1 MVQTSR
7 TLQIEL
13 PPPFPANF
21 LDFVTDAVAS
31 LPETSATVEF
41 SHALAAIG
49 YRYRAMHDAQRMLAG
64 SLAVTRRGRT
74 PEEKFVQDS
83 HLMHF
88 LADGLSSIEASC
100 FAIYLAGHLENA
112 PRFPIHAGA
121 LAKVTP
127 MSVEKL
133 FRRTLPTSQLAAAM
147 RRLCRSRE
155 FEEWKSMRTTLTHR
169 SQPAALPHNLLVSRI
184 PELDE
189 AWLRRKRAWLD
200 DQILTLLREL
210 LAFMGTEIKVQH
222 AAPVN
227 VVVS

>member
-21 LDFVTDAVAS
+21 LDYVTDAALS
-31 LPETSATVEF
+31 LPQTSATVELT
-41 SHALAAIG
+41 HALAAVG
-49 YRYRAMHDAQRMLAG
+49 YRYRAMHDAQRMLQG
-64 SLAVTRRGRT
+64 SLAVTVRGRT

-88 LADGLSSIEASC
+88 LTDGLSSIEALAFS
-100 FAIYLAGHLENA
+100 AYLCGHLTNA

-133 FRRTLPTSQLAAAM
+133 FRRTLPQAGLTASL
-147 RRLCRSRE
+147 RRLCRARE

-169 SQPAALPHNLLVSRI
+169 SQPALQPHHLLVSKVA
-184 PELDE
+184 ELDE
-189 AWLRRKRAWLD
+189 TWLRRKRGWLD
-200 DQILTLLREL
+200 DQILVLLREL
-210 LAFMGTEIKVQH
+210 LSFMGKEVQVQH
-222 AAPVN
+222 AQPVHVLVN
-227 VVVS
+227 

>member
-1 MVQTSR
+1 MVLMSR

-21 LDFVTDAVAS
+21 LDYTIDAAAS
-31 LPETSATVEF
+31 LPQTSATVEL

-49 YRYRAMHDAQRMLAG
+49 YRYRAMHDAQRTLQG
-64 SLAVTRRGRT
+64 SLTVTRRGRT
-74 PEEKFVQDS
+74 PEEKVLQDNN
-83 HLMHF
+83 LMHF
-88 LADGLSSIEASC
+88 LADGLSSIEAAAFS
-100 FAIYLAGHLENA
+100 AYMVGHLRA
-112 PRFPIHAGA
+112 PPRFPIHAGA

-133 FRRTLPTSQLAAAM
+133 YRRTMPQADLTAAL

-169 SQPAALPHNLLVSRI
+169 SQPASQAHHLLVTKV

-200 DQILTLLREL
+200 DQVLVLLREL
-210 LAFMGTEIKVQH
+210 LAFMGSEMKVDK
-222 AAPVN
+222 APPVQ
-227 VVVS
+227 VMVG